1 MSIVCFLIII
11 KLFIIVN
18 CGFLFNFLYS
28 STYDNFFTYIY
39 HMISVPTL
47 NFVFIIL
54 SLCIYFYYIFIDV
67 KLSTIIYFIFL
78 LLLNI
83 YYFPINNLYSFT
95 KINTLLLNSLN
106 TIHPCILYCV
116 FIYFIIIFF
125 CSFKFFLFQKSFFMF
140 FILKKIILIYTAL
153 SFLLIT
159 IYFGSW

>member
-1 MSIVCFLIII
+1 
-11 KLFIIVN
+11 
-18 CGFLFNFLYS
+18 
-28 STYDNFFTYIY
+28 
-39 HMISVPTL
+39 MISAPTL

-54 SLCIYFYYIFIDV
+54 FLCIYFFYTFIDV
-67 KLSTIIYFIFL
+67 KLSIIFYFFILF
-78 LLLNI
+78 LLNI

-106 TIHPCILYCV
+106 TIHPCILYFV

-125 CSFKFFLFQKSFFMF
+125 CSFKFFLFQKSFLLF
-140 FILKKIILIYTAL
+140 FILKKIILIYTTL